1 MDSENST
8 LSAGPIETGGP
19 EVDVDVE
26 LESGGELDAA
36 LADTAALEF
45 PEREPPKS
53 RKQGLLNRIGL
64 RRSANAVP
72 ERRFLAVA
80 PEADNLAVLLECV
93 YTARLLKKRHEPAQ
107 RIHAGILAHPQNA
120 ELLKLTGVFDEVLE
134 LEADDL
140 WRHRILDF
148 VPEVLYLP
156 DQGLRAHLATL
167 FTGAKVRIGGTR
179 HRLISRL
186 LRFHKINHEE
196 DLQRLKRRGFD
207 LFPELTDLKIEGDLD
222 ASGLALPTG
231 DFAVLSLFDAHD
243 LTGGWPLGHAARL
256 ARLLKTM
263 DIELVVPVPALG
275 PGGNGDSGEDAGRH
289 QPEELRRLAGEV
301 EYLRTK
307 AGVRILSDCL
317 PADRAAAML
326 QAKLVIG
333 PAGPE
338 TILASLL
345 KKPVIVLH
353 DMKTYRNHPG
363 HVRPPGLHDI
373 RTDEGSRFDEAAAG
387 ENSDEPVSGPDS
399 KRDSNK
405 LLKNSLAA
413 LREQA
418 IPLTSYYIKLA
429 DSLERHIMPAVD
441 TCIKD
446 CPSCSF
452 QSCVEYIS
460 PERVFE
466 QLKKIV
472 LPF

>member
-1 MDSENST
+1 MDSQNTT
-8 LSAGPIETGGP
+8 LTEPDLDSEIAALQT
-19 EVDVDVE
+19 E
-26 LESGGELDAA
+26 LESSPEALDSPEISVDGAELQA
-36 LADTAALEF
+36 
-45 PEREPPKS
+45 EPDEA
-53 RKQGLLNRIGL
+53 GLLRRIG
-64 RRSANAVP
+64 RRLTGKRGTGVAP
-72 ERRFLAVA
+72 DRRFLAVA
-80 PEADNLAVLLECV
+80 PDGDNLAVLLECV
-93 YTARLLKKRHEPAQ
+93 YTARLLKKRHE
-107 RIHAGILAHPQNA
+107 RIHAGILAHPCNA
-120 ELLKLTGVFDEVLE
+120 DLLKLTGVFDEVLE

-148 VPEVLYLP
+148 GPDVLYLP

-167 FTGAKVRIGGTR
+167 FIGAKVRIGGTR

-196 DLQRLKRRGFD
+196 DLGRLKRRGFD
-207 LFPELTDLKIEGDLD
+207 LFPELTDLQIDGTLEAGDV
-222 ASGLALPTG
+222 ALPAG
-231 DFAVLSLFDAHD
+231 DFVVLSLFDAHD
-243 LTGGWPLGHAARL
+243 LTGGWPLGHAARF
-256 ARLLKTM
+256 ARQIKDLDLQ
-263 DIELVVPVPALG
+263 LVVPVPALT
-275 PGGNGDSGEDAGRH
+275 GDADGESQRS
-289 QPEELRRLAGEV
+289 PEDLRRLAADV

-307 AGVRILSDCL
+307 AGAIILPDCL
-317 PADRAAAML
+317 PADRAAAMMR
-326 QAKLVIG
+326 AKLVVG

-338 TILASLL
+338 TILASIL

-373 RTDEGSRFDEAAAG
+373 REDQQDPGQFGG
-387 ENSDEPVSGPDS
+387 EER
-399 KRDSNK
+399 RDPNK
-405 LLKNSLAA
+405 LLKYSIAA

-452 QSCVEYIS
+452 SSCVEYIS

>member
-1 MDSENST
+1 MDSQNTT
-8 LSAGPIETGGP
+8 LTEPDFDSEI
-19 EVDVDVE
+19 
-26 LESGGELDAA
+26 AA
-36 LADTAALEF
+36 LQTEF
-45 PEREPPKS
+45 PEAVQPADQLQAIDSGDSDGAPTDIPADGGRERQS
-53 RKQGLLNRIGL
+53 GLL
-64 RRSANAVP
+64 RRLGRKLKPKKGGEKGAP
-72 ERRFLAVA
+72 DRRFLAVA

-93 YTARLLKKRHEPAQ
+93 YTARLLKKRHEK
-107 RIHAGILAHPQNA
+107 IHAGILAHPCNA
-120 ELLKLTGVFDEVLE
+120 DLLKLTGVFDEVLE
-134 LEADDL
+134 LETDDL

-148 VPEVLYLP
+148 GPDVLYLP

-186 LRFHKINHEE
+186 LRFHKINHED
-196 DLQRLKRRGFD
+196 DLGRLKRRGFD
-207 LFPELTDLKIEGDLD
+207 LFPELTDLQIHGRLD
-222 ASGLALPTG
+222 GGGLALPGG
-231 DFAVLSLFDAHD
+231 DFVVLSLFDAHD

-256 ARLLKTM
+256 ARQLK
-263 DIELVVPVPALG
+263 DLDLQLVIPVPAMSE
-275 PGGNGDSGEDAGRH
+275 NAGAGKRSEAD
-289 QPEELRRLAGEV
+289 QRRLAGDV
-301 EYLRTK
+301 EYLKTR
-307 AGVRILSDCL
+307 ADAVILPDCL
-317 PADRAAAML
+317 PADRAAAMMR
-326 QAKLVIG
+326 AKLVIG

-338 TILASLL
+338 TILASIL

-373 RTDEGSRFDEAAAG
+373 HGDEDESFARGAAP
-387 ENSDEPVSGPDS
+387 EE
-399 KRDSNK
+399 KRDPNK
-405 LLKNSLAA
+405 LLKYSLSA

-452 QSCVEYIS
+452 ESCVEYIS
-460 PERVFE
+460 PEQVFE